1 MQHKPNTTAQRI
13 LTFYVMTTSGTR
25 AITQFRH
32 HRTHGGLLM
41 DEQQLSALKPELDQF
56 LDRFVPLFGA
66 EGNQTHARRFVEGLL
81 HRGERRNAENIA
93 EAMNGGPVRS
103 LQAFI
108 TTGSWADRD
117 LLDEMRR
124 SVLEVLADEDAV
136 CNCDETGFPKKG
148 NKSVG
153 VKRQYS
159 GTLGRTDNCQVAV
172 FSNYSSAKG
181 HTFMDRRLFLP
192 EEWADDE
199 DRRKEAGVPAGV
211 IFRTKPELALEMV
224 ANAVSEGVPFRWVGG
239 DSVYGN
245 SPSFVQGIRDLG
257 KWYVLD
263 VSSDVYVWTE
273 EPQVISPEQR
283 QKSSRG
289 RQPTQP
295 LVVGK
300 SQPVSEVIA
309 ALPATAWRRIT
320 VAEGSQGPRIYEY
333 AEIWVWFSE
342 AGVPGPRER
351 LLARRSL
358 GQEPELKYHRAN
370 ATVEVPLGKLA
381 QVRAA
386 RWTIEEDIQSAK
398 GECGLDEYETR
409 GWVGWHHHTA
419 LSMLALTFLVL
430 QRVRLGEKRAPDDRP
445 RGASAARP
453 SAGHSRLGRQRNP
466 AMVPMAHG
474 AEPRSGRRSSKAT
487 RRRAAAA
494 RTK

>member
-1 MQHKPNTTAQRI
+1 
-13 LTFYVMTTSGTR
+13 
-25 AITQFRH
+25 
-32 HRTHGGLLM
+32 M
-41 DEQQLSALKPELDQF
+41 DEQQLSALRPELDRF
-56 LDRFVPLFGA
+56 LDRFIPLFGA
-66 EGNQTHARRFVEGLL
+66 EGNQAHARRFIQGLL

-93 EAMNGGPVRS
+93 EAIDGGPVRS
-103 LQAFI
+103 LQAFVA
-108 TTGSWADRD
+108 TGSWSDQEILAEIRQCA
-117 LLDEMRR
+117 L
-124 SVLEVLADEDAV
+124 SALADEDAV
-136 CNCDETGFPKKG
+136 WNCDETGFPKKG

-192 EEWADDE
+192 EEWADDQ
-199 DRRKEAGVPAGV
+199 DRRNEAGVPAGV

-224 ANAVSEGVPFRWVGG
+224 ANAVSERVPFRWVGG

-245 SPSFVQGIRDLG
+245 SPGFVQGVRDHG

-263 VSSDVYVWTE
+263 VASDNHVWTE
-273 EPQVISPEQR
+273 EPQVIPPEQR
-283 QKSSRG
+283 PKSSRG
-289 RQPTQP
+289 RQPTQA
-295 LVVGK
+295 LVVGE
-300 SQPVSEVIA
+300 SQPVSQVIA
-309 ALPATAWRRIT
+309 ALPAKAWRRIT
-320 VAEGSQGPRIYEY
+320 VAEGSQGPRVYEY
-333 AEIWVWFSE
+333 AEVWVWFSE
-342 AGVPGPRER
+342 EGLPGPRER

-358 GQEPELKYHRAN
+358 GQEPELKYHRAY
-370 ATVEVPLGKLA
+370 ATADVPLVKLA

-430 QRVRLGEKRAPDDRP
+430 QRARLGEKRAADDRP
-445 RGASAARP
+445 RGASVARP
-453 SAGHSRLGRQRNP
+453 SAGHARLGRGRNP
-466 AMVPMAHG
+466 TVVPLANG
-474 AEPRSGRRSSKAT
+474 AEPRSGRRSPKAT

-494 RTK
+494 HAK

>member
-1 MQHKPNTTAQRI
+1 
-13 LTFYVMTTSGTR
+13 
-25 AITQFRH
+25 
-32 HRTHGGLLM
+32 M

-56 LDRFVPLFGA
+56 LDRFVPLFGG
-66 EGNQTHARRFVEGLL
+66 EGNQAHARRFVEGLL

-108 TTGSWADRD
+108 TTGSWADQD
-117 LLDEMRR
+117 VLAEIR
-124 SVLEVLADEDAV
+124 SCALSVLADEDAV

-172 FSNYSSAKG
+172 FTNYSSAKG
-181 HTFMDRRLFLP
+181 HTFVDRRLFLP
-192 EEWADDE
+192 EEWADDQ
-199 DRRKEAGVPAGV
+199 DRRSEAGVPAGV

-224 ANAVSEGVPFRWVGG
+224 SNAVGERVPFRWVGG
-239 DSVYGN
+239 DSIYGN
-245 SPSFVQGIRDLG
+245 SPSFAQGVRDLG

-263 VSSDVYVWTE
+263 VSSEARVWAE
-273 EPQVISPEQR
+273 EPEVIPAEKR
-283 QKSSRG
+283 PRPSRG
-289 RQPTQP
+289 RPHTQP
-295 LVVGK
+295 LVIGT
-300 SQPVSEVIA
+300 SQTVSEVVA
-309 ALPATAWRRIT
+309 ALPASAWHRIT
-320 VAEGSQGPRIYEY
+320 VAEGSQGPRVYEY

-342 AGVPGPRER
+342 EGLPGPRER

-358 GQEPELKYHRAN
+358 GQEPELKYHRGYAH
-370 ATVEVPLGKLA
+370 AGVRLLKLA

-386 RWTIEEDIQSAK
+386 RWTIEEDIQSGK

-430 QRVRLGEKRAPDDRP
+430 QRARLGEKRAADDSP

-453 SAGHSRLGRQRNP
+453 SAGHSRLGPRRDP
-466 AMVPMAHG
+466 AMVPLANG
-474 AEPRSGRRSSKAT
+474 AESTSGHRPPTAT

-494 RTK
+494 HAK